1 MLVVKIVIKEVLLVE
16 IIWVCLDQIE
26 VIDEMYYVFLYVV
39 VDEVLVVVVVVDK
52 QVVVGEFL
60 LLVLVGVLLV
70 FKDVFIISD
79 MFIICGLKILEGW

>member
-1 MLVVKIVIKEVLLVE
+1 M
-16 IIWVCLDQIE
+16 
-26 VIDEMYYVFLYVV
+26 
-39 VDEVLVVVVVVDK
+39 
-52 QVVVGEFL
+52 VVGEFL